1 MVYINKPCSTKQWA
15 NHHFA
20 SYIAC
25 YRACLM
31 RKESKKAKENV
42 DYMEGFTLLL
52 YGTIGLDPKLIKRT
66 LKDPLRSL

>member
-1 MVYINKPCSTKQWA
+1 MAEHIKQWA

-25 YRACLM
+25 CRACPM

-42 DYMEGFTLLL
+42 DYIEGVTLLL
-52 YGTIGLDPKLIKRT
+52 YGNIGLDLKLIKRT
-66 LKDPLRSL
+66 LNDP